1 MNVSS
6 ETYFRLPAE
15 WEAQSFVQLT
25 WPHAATDWASCLDEA
40 KACFAAIAREVAR
53 REDLLV
59 VTPEPRTVA
68 DELRAAGIT
77 AKSAAEVR
85 EGVFAVRSAGGFRIT
100 IFECPTDDTWAR
112 DHAFLTCEDCSGG
125 LALHDFRFNGWGGKF
140 AAEKDDRI
148 NAALYAGAIDRGS
161 AVYVDDNDTILE
173 GGSVESDGRGTLLTT
188 SSCLLS
194 EGRNDY
200 AEADEADD
208 MLRRKL
214 GAERVLRLDHG
225 YLAGDDTD
233 GHIDTL
239 ARLCPDDT
247 IVYVRCDDST
257 DEHHAELKAM
267 ERELRAFRTADGR
280 PYRLLPL
287 PMADEVRCDGE
298 RLPATYA
305 NFLVMNGAVLMPSY
319 GQPDNDRRAAEVL
332 AEAFPD
338 REIVSVDCRVLIRWH
353 GSLHCVTMQ
362 YPEGVRLA
370 DGNEIGE

>member
-1 MNVSS
+1 MTVSS
-6 ETYFRLPAE
+6 EKYFRLPAE

-25 WPHAATDWASCLDEA
+25 WPHAATDWASCLDVA
-40 KACFAAIAREVAR
+40 KACFAAIAREIVR
-53 REDLLV
+53 REDLLI
-59 VTPEPRTVA
+59 VTPEPRAVA
-68 DELRAAGIT
+68 EELLAAGIIAERAT
-77 AKSAAEVR
+77 EVR
-85 EGVFAVRSAGGFRIT
+85 AGLSVARAGEFRIA

-112 DHAFLTCEDCSGG
+112 DHAFLTCEDSRGA
-125 LALHDFRFNGWGGKF
+125 LELHDFGFNGWGGKF
-140 AAEKDDRI
+140 AAEKDDKI
-148 NAALYAGAIDRGS
+148 NAALFSGVVDRAS
-161 AVYVDDNDTILE
+161 ARYVDDNDMILE
-173 GGSVESDGRGTLLTT
+173 GGSVESDGRGTILTT

-200 AEADEADD
+200 AAADEADA
-208 MLRRKL
+208 MLRVKL
-214 GAERVLRLDHG
+214 GAERVLRLDNG

-247 IVYVRCDDST
+247 IAYVRCDDPA
-257 DEHHAELKAM
+257 DEHYAALEAM

-305 NFLVMNGAVLMPSY
+305 NFLVVNGAVLMPSY
-319 GQPDNDRRAAEVL
+319 AQPDNDRRAAEVL
-332 AEAFPD
+332 GEAFPD
-338 REIVSVDCRVLIRWH
+338 REIVPVDCRVLIRWH

-362 YPEGVRLA
+362 YPAGVALCA
-370 DGNEIGE
+370 E